1 MNENID
7 ISEDAILKLSREVL
21 IYLLADKTTKHNI
34 IWATRDY
41 QELGEVCTHSY
52 FLLGNFDMC
61 PCRIFQHLGPMN
73 YFMRNMVFQKTRL
86 TILSR

>member
-21 IYLLADKTTKHNI
+21 SFLLEHKTTKHNI

-41 QELGEVCTHSY
+41 QELGEGFHER
-52 FLLGNFDMC
+52 DDIM
-61 PCRIFQHLGPMN
+61 
-73 YFMRNMVFQKTRL
+73 
-86 TILSR
+86 LSNITGIYSKVIQPRVAKAK